1 MILMND
7 CEVSFAWSFYSYNFT
22 FPCKTVCFSVSIIK
36 TCVHD
41 VLSDSPLVTNTP
53 TIWTLWHVLWCLYWL
68 SCTVLESFLIFPL
81 YFTVHKL
88 CLFVSW
94 KNFSQ
99 ICAVHEAK
107 KKTGICLQTKRNTV
121 NLSLILQ
128 VMSDRNSKI
137 FPFVTDITTVG
148 FTSKYADW

>member
-1 MILMND
+1 MDTMA
-7 CEVSFAWSFYSYNFT
+7 C
-22 FPCKTVCFSVSIIK
+22 
-36 TCVHD
+36 
-41 VLSDSPLVTNTP
+41 PLVS
-53 TIWTLWHVLWCLYWL
+53 VLTELHCIR
-68 SCTVLESFLIFPL
+68 IFPL

-88 CLFVSW
+88 CLFVSR

-107 KKTGICLQTKRNTV
+107 KKPGICLQTKRNTV

-148 FTSKYADW
+148 FTSKYAD

>member
-1 MILMND
+1 MIVRFLSRD
-7 CEVSFAWSFYSYNFT
+7 LFTVTILRFPVKLSALVFLSLKHVSTMFCLTAHLLRT
-22 FPCKTVCFSVSIIK
+22 
-36 TCVHD
+36 
-41 VLSDSPLVTNTP
+41 LRQL
-53 TIWTLWHVLWCLYWL
+53 WTLWHVLWCLYWL

-107 KKTGICLQTKRNTV
+107 KKPGICLQTKRNTV

-128 VMSDRNSKI
+128 VMSDRISKI